1 MSIYVNIFRDF
12 KEYKRFSMDVYSD
25 YLEFYLKQKYKSEI
39 KVSSF
44 IPRMLLS
51 KTMPIMLKMRFAR
64 YIEYPFQIRKIRNA
78 YDLNHIIEDGY
89 AHLMNYPLDPKKTIV
104 TVHDIIP
111 LLSWKKLIPQL
122 TYPHDPRLA
131 KYSYKYLKK
140 AAHIIAVSENTKKNL
155 IKFCAC
161 KEENISVIYNGCGK
175 SFTMLSEKKRNT
187 LRYNKFK
194 FPRNSFLILITGHQE
209 YKNHFSAL
217 KIFEQIKKYK
227 KNVFLVRLGRQ
238 SQMWKETKSKF
249 AIKDN
254 LIEINSM
261 NHEDI
266 VELYNSVDCLLFPS
280 WYEGFGF
287 PPLEAMACGIPVISS
302 NAASLPEIVGDAG
315 LMYKPN
321 DLNGM
326 IKGLISIIDNESI
339 RKHMIANGL
348 KQASKFTWED
358 NLKKTV
364 NVYQSILTEKK

>member
-12 KEYKRFSMDVYSD
+12 KEDKRVSMDVYSD
-25 YLEFYLKQKYKSEI
+25 YLEVYLKKKYKSEI

-51 KTMPIMLKMRFAR
+51 KIMPIIIKMRFAR

-78 YDLNHIIEDGY
+78 YGLNHIIEDGY

-111 LLSWKKLIPQL
+111 LLAWKKLIPHL

-140 AAHIIAVSENTKKNL
+140 AAHIIAISENTKKNL
-155 IKFCAC
+155 IKFCGC
-161 KEENISVIYNGCGK
+161 KEENISVIYYGCGK
-175 SFTMLSEKKRNT
+175 SFTMLSEKKRNF
-187 LRYNKFK
+187 LRYDKFK

-217 KIFEQIKKYK
+217 KVLEQIKKYK

-254 LIEINSM
+254 LIEINSI

-280 WYEGFGF
+280 WYEGFGR

-302 NAASLPEIVGDAG
+302 NAASLPEIVGNAG
-315 LMYKPN
+315 LLYQPN

-339 RKHMIANGL
+339 RKHMISNGL